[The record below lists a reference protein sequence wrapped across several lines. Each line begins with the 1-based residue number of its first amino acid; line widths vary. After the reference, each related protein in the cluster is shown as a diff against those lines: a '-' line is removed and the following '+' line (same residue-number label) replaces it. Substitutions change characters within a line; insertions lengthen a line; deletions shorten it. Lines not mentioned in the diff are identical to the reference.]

1 MEDFAA
7 RLEIGE
13 VLKSERLNATIKGC
27 LLFRELDRIE
37 EEYSYW
43 EEWELSHH
51 SLSDVWVEYD
61 HDDKRVALYEPLTLP
76 EPPDPR
82 TLAQGERVP
91 LRLPDGSTRTAHVR
105 ESGFGELVGVK
116 GRPSCRVSRGDR
128 IAYATLEFID
138 EHGVRKTVNI
148 EVYNQEDYSVH
159 MKRILSRDEQV
170 NFFGKRISPAGD
182 PSAANALLFVI
193 VAFFLLLFIAFAL
206 SRAEDD
212 SGGDGGGGGGGI
224 VYHHHRSVY
233 GGGGGGVGK

>member
-1 MEDFAA
+1 M
-7 RLEIGE
+7 
-13 VLKSERLNATIKGC
+13 
-27 LLFRELDRIE
+27 
-37 EEYSYW
+37 
-43 EEWELSHH
+43 
-51 SLSDVWVEYD
+51 SL
-61 HDDKRVALYEPLTLP
+61 
-76 EPPDPR
+76 
-82 TLAQGERVP
+82 G
-91 LRLPDGSTRTAHVR
+91 
-105 ESGFGELVGVK
+105 
-116 GRPSCRVSRGDR
+116 GDR

-138 EHGVRKTVNI
+138 EHGVRKTINI

-159 MKRILSRDEQV
+159 MKRVLSRDEQM
-170 NFFGKRISPAGD
+170 NFFGKRISSAGD